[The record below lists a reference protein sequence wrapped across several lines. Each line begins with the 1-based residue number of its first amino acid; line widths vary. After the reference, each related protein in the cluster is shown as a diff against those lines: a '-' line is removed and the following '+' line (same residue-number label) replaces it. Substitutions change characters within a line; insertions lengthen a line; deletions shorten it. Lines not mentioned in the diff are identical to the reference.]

1 MMKKLFL
8 TLISVTAIATI
19 LTACG
24 QKNNETAPAQSSSA
38 ASTESTSAVNIKVA
52 ASPVPHAEIL
62 SVIEPLLQKQG
73 VNLEIVRMTDYVRPN
88 LALAE
93 KDVDANFTQH
103 KPYLDDFVQK
113 HNLNLTS
120 IANIH
125 VEPMGIYS
133 SKVKSLNEV
142 ADGASVTIPND
153 ATNGGRALLLLE
165 KAGLLKLKPEAG
177 ITATVNDIVEN
188 PKHLKITAMEAPQL
202 PRTLNDVT
210 LAVINT
216 NFALEAKLV
225 PTKDALFIEQK
236 DSPYANI
243 LVVRSGDENR
253 PEIEKLKAAM
263 TSPEVKKF
271 IEEKYQGAII
281 PAF

>member
-1 MMKKLFL
+1 MKKLLLALLSL
-8 TLISVTAIATI
+8 TAAASI
-19 LTACG
+19 LTACS
-24 QKNNETAPAQSSSA
+24 QKNESAPAQSSSSASRTNVENKTTIKIA
-38 ASTESTSAVNIKVA
+38 AT
-52 ASPVPHAEIL
+52 PVPHAEIL
-62 SVIEPLLQKQG
+62 EVVKPILEKEGIDLQ
-73 VNLEIVRMTDYVRPN
+73 IVQMTDYVRPN

-113 HNLNLTS
+113 RNLKLTS

-133 SKVKSLNEV
+133 KKIKSLDEV
-142 ADGASVTIPND
+142 TDGAQVTIPND
-153 ATNGGRALLLLE
+153 ATNGGRALLLLQ
-165 KAGLLKLKPEAG
+165 KAGLLQLKADAG
-177 ITATVNDIVEN
+177 ISATVNDIAEN
-188 PKHLKITAMEAPQL
+188 PKHLKITTLEPPQL

-216 NFALEAKLV
+216 NFAMEAKLV
-225 PTKDALFIEQK
+225 PTKDALYIEQK

-243 LVVRSGDENR
+243 LVVRTGDENR
-253 PEIEKLKAAM
+253 PEILKLKAAL